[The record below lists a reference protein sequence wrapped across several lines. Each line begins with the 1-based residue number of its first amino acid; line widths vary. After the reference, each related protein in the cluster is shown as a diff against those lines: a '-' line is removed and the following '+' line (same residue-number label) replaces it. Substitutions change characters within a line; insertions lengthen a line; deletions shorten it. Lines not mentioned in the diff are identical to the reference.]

1 MIYGKKPY
9 RNPEVDKEAY
19 LAWYEEGTLLR
30 AAKRME
36 EKGIISAQKRPFT
49 PDGVRKAAVRHM
61 INNYD
66 EVRAELLRL
75 YSSNGYTIEDSKID
89 HFMIRMAVATLNNPD
104 RVRYWMAEHGL
115 MEKYSGY
122 IESLIAI

>member
-30 AAKRME
+30 AAKKME

-66 EVRAELLRL
+66 EVRAELLKL
-75 YSSNGYTIEDSKID
+75 YSDSGYTIEETKID
-89 HFMIRMAVATLNNPD
+89 FFMIRMAVSSLNNPD
-104 RVRYWMAEHGL
+104 RVRYWMTEHHL
-115 MEKYSGY
+115 IEKYS
-122 IESLIAI
+122 